1 MYIIFSLDFNAP
13 SIALSNILLRIIFIS
28 KSEIFS
34 LRIFS
39 DLILN
44 SIFYSNNIQIEI
56 STVFEI

>member
-28 KSEIFS
+28 KSEIFP

-44 SIFYSNNIQIEI
+44 SINNIDINIANELNI
-56 STVFEI
+56 